1 MIILRTAQEVRDHVS
16 ALHQKG
22 KTIALVP
29 TMGSLHEGH
38 LYLLREGKKLGD
50 ICAASIF
57 VNPTQFGPSED
68 FSRYPRDEEGD
79 LKKCAEAS
87 VDLIWVPPVDEVY
100 TFGDQTSVEVIGLSK
115 MWCGVTRPSHFR
127 GVATVVAKLLAIFR
141 PNIALFGEKDFQQ
154 LKVIERM
161 NRDLGFGAQI
171 VGMPIVRE
179 PDGLA
184 MSSRNAYLTTE
195 ERGRALCLYRALEE
209 TVKLRNKGES
219 NAALLRK
226 VALAELNRSQ
236 AKIDYVAIV
245 DPNTLESLEQVV
257 GPARL
262 LIAAYIG
269 RTRLIDN
276 IAL

>member
-1 MIILRTAQEVRDHVS
+1 MIILRTAQEVRDQVS
-16 ALHQKG
+16 ALHRKG

-38 LYLLREGKKLGD
+38 LFLLREGKKLAD

-79 LKKCAEAS
+79 LKKCAEAG
-87 VDLIWVPPVDEVY
+87 VDLVWVPPVAEVY
-100 TFGDQTSVEVIGLSK
+100 AFGDQTSVEVLGLSK
-115 MWCGVTRPSHFR
+115 MWCGITRPSHFR
-127 GVATVVAKLLAIFR
+127 GVTTVVAKFLAIFR

-184 MSSRNAYLTTE
+184 MSSRNAYLTTD
-195 ERGRALCLYRALEE
+195 ERCRALCLFQALEAA
-209 TVKLRNKGES
+209 VKLRSKGEN

-226 VALAELNRSQ
+226 AALAELDRAH

-245 DPNTLESLEQVV
+245 DANTLELLEQIV

-269 RTRLIDN
+269 KTRLIDN